1 MSFESIKKTMN
12 SFSPLSEETW
22 ADFEQSLTTHT
33 IKKGQILW
41 HEGDIVKHIIFILRG
56 SFRYYYLQENVKE
69 VTIRFFFEEQLFTDS
84 ESFILQIPT
93 AYTFQ
98 ATEDADYI
106 AFHREATYQL
116 YDKYKDFERLGRI
129 IAEYNLIDKQR
140 DIRDQKNMNLVD
152 KYLKL
157 INERP
162 KVISRI
168 PLNIIA
174 SYLAITPEHL
184 SRIRKQ
190 IQS

>member
-1 MSFESIKKTMN
+1 MSLESFKKTIN

-22 ADFEQSLTTHT
+22 TEFEQHLTTHT
-33 IKKGQILW
+33 LKKGQILW
-41 HEGDIVKHIIFILRG
+41 HEGDIVKHIIFIIRG

-84 ESFILQIPT
+84 ESFILQVPT
-93 AYTFQ
+93 IYTFQ
-98 ATEDADYI
+98 ATEDTEYI
-106 AFHREATYQL
+106 AFPRSVTYQL
-116 YDKYKDFERLGRI
+116 FDKYKDFERLGRI
-129 IAEYNLIDKQR
+129 IAEYNLIEKQR
-140 DIRDQKNMNLVD
+140 DIRDQKNMNLID

-162 KVISRI
+162 KIVSRI

-174 SYLAITPEHL
+174 TYLAITPEHL